1 MDIYKIKKD
10 MKRLRKFNES
20 VEEIDYDYIYECFGE
35 LIDDEKAEIRKYDY
49 ENIVRTRINYITID
63 LKTKSP
69 QDQKG
74 TGAAT
79 IIEKSKIWNFIEDV
93 KYNSELLQ
101 EIEVSLN
108 RLMEKYPEYK
118 INFDNFAH
126 SIHIN
131 IFPGE
136 VKKEEYPF

>member
-1 MDIYKIKKD
+1 

-118 INFDNFAH
+118 INFDNFAN